1 MSTPGTRTRD
11 SGLDDFARRARP
23 RIQRMVRGW
32 GVPDEDADDLVQQ
45 TLMALVGSWSSVRN
59 PDAWLAGAT
68 RKTCLMYWRTRR
80 RRIYDAV
87 DGRVLEWLA
96 APVHPAQERRA
107 LGCDLSALAARLPVR
122 YRSVLRLRF
131 ALGYHPREIARRL
144 GYRQSSIGKV
154 TSRGLA
160 ALRGGFTEAE
170 RSRVARR

>member
-1 MSTPGTRTRD
+1 MSIPGRRTRR

-23 RIQRMVRGW
+23 RIRRMVRRW

-45 TLMALVGSWSSVRN
+45 TLMALVGSWSNVRN
-59 PDAWLAGAT
+59 PDTWVAGAT

-87 DGRVLEWLA
+87 DGTVLEWLA
-96 APVHPAQERRA
+96 APERPAQEHRA
-107 LGCDLSALAARLPVR
+107 LGCDLSTLAARLPAR

-131 ALGYHPREIARRL
+131 ALGYDAREIARHL

-160 ALRGGFTEAE
+160 ALRGELEA
-170 RSRVARR
+170 ARAAQTS